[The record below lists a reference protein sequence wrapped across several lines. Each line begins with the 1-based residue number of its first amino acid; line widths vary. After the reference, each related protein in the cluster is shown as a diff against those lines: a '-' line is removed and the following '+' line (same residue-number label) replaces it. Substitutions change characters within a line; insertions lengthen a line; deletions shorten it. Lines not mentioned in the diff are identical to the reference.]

1 VPVDGWP
8 VRPSKFQLALAS
20 TPPTPASGPP
30 PVPLSV
36 PAASRFATRRTL
48 LKATEQGIPTPAA
61 RPQTAIVIGRTI
73 DAHRTDPAAP
83 ASPTPEIDVAPAD
96 YENSAGIVEVTVPPD
111 VAPSVDSAPLA
122 LVDVTDPANPVP
134 AVQED
139 PTGLYVDV
147 SRPFSRLNPG
157 ESDTITLSALRFGR
171 PAPGVSLALGLIAQG
186 VPDPNNTPAA
196 ALPLPASVTT
206 GADGTAAVT
215 LAAGDP
221 GTPRGPLN
229 IDGQVYFIGGP
240 WINYG
245 NIFPL
250 QGAAVSVLVF
260 SGYDVPT
267 APTWDQHVRPILAY
281 YAQVYPYMTTIV
293 DLADRE
299 TVVRNADALY
309 SVLSL
314 PVDHPHYMP
323 ILRDL
328 SDAKRETILRW
339 LADPNKP

>member
-1 VPVDGWP
+1 
-8 VRPSKFQLALAS
+8 
-20 TPPTPASGPP
+20 
-30 PVPLSV
+30 
-36 PAASRFATRRTL
+36 
-48 LKATEQGIPTPAA
+48 
-61 RPQTAIVIGRTI
+61 
-73 DAHRTDPAAP
+73 
-83 ASPTPEIDVAPAD
+83 
-96 YENSAGIVEVTVPPD
+96 
-111 VAPSVDSAPLA
+111 
-122 LVDVTDPANPVP
+122 VTDAANPVP

-147 SRPFSRLNPG
+147 SRPFSRLNP
-157 ESDTITLSALRFGR
+157 SQIDTVTMSALRFGR
-171 PAPGVSLALGLIAQG
+171 PAPGLSLALGLIPQG
-186 VPDPNNTPAA
+186 TPDPNNTPAA
-196 ALPLPASVTT
+196 ALPFPASVTT
-206 GADGTAAVT
+206 GADGTAALT
-215 LAAGDP
+215 LTAGDP
-221 GTPRGPLN
+221 GTPRGTLN

-240 WINYG
+240 WMNFG

-260 SGYDVPT
+260 SGYAVPAT
-267 APTWDQHVRPILAY
+267 PTWDEHIGPILSY
-281 YAQVYPYMTTIV
+281 YAQVYPYMKTIV

-309 SVLSL
+309 SVLAL